1 MGEKGEGGIKN
12 LKKWVMSFMNGPQVQ
27 TRRKIIMLGEVT
39 WINICFALSSS
50 LYIREGTSTKF
61 VEYESL
67 RVSNGWVRV
76 RSSSSKIIECK
87 SNMQIYTSAKYE
99 YYQCGIPCNYWNSWV
114 RVWSSSLKMVK
125 CESNIWI
132 SKYSL
137 NPYSIYVVSSK
148 AYWKAPLLLISF
160 WSWHVFKAFLA
171 FF

>member
-1 MGEKGEGGIKN
+1 
-12 LKKWVMSFMNGPQVQ
+12 MSFMNGPQVE
-27 TRRKIIMLGEVT
+27 TTRKIIMLEEVT

-50 LYIREGTSTKF
+50 LYIREGTSIKL

-67 RVSNGWVRV
+67 RVSNGQVLV
-76 RSSSSKIIECK
+76 GSSSSKMIQCK
-87 SNMQIYTSAKYE
+87 SNMQIYSTKYE
-99 YYQCGIPCNYWNSWV
+99 YWNSWV
-114 RVWSSSLKMVK
+114 RVGSSCSKMVK
-125 CESNIWI
+125 CESNMRI

-137 NPYSIYVVSSK
+137 TPYSIYVVSSK